1 MNAPRS
7 FPASLLSRSGPVFCR
22 ERIWHPHSPPFNF
35 LFPLPSLPV
44 TPLLRQIDEV
54 CTAVALKAET
64 AAAELGAMAAED
76 PAGEDAVIV
85 NVYPHS
91 DTVQVTYSTDS
102 ITIHRDALTRLNKLY
117 VIHGAAGD
125 PDLLHL
131 NSAVYCVL
139 RRYLTLTDQTL
150 GASFES
156 AAPRALLRLLND
168 DWDVCFEVFASP
180 LNSFFR
186 NFTSPF
192 PDTDS
197 VFGSMGSFFQ
207 FVPQQGSFFVHPA
220 RVQEVLDRAA
230 EHVCHILSEQQGPLS
245 FVFLAPD
252 WEDPP
257 PAGLVLL
264 DQSPYLRASFKA
276 EEGSHT
282 LVSGLEHI
290 ADGAWDTWRVVPHL
304 GTRVYILQ
312 NEAGANV
319 WHTSRARID
328 ALRACMGAPS
338 LADEE
343 DAARAKARAQA
354 RVQAKAAAEAAD
366 GSKKEGSVE
375 APEAE
380 EIEEA
385 EEAPEATPG
394 VDDTAATDATEGEA
408 TEGAILESEET
419 DAATG
424 PDAEA
429 DEEALLLG
437 D

>member
-1 MNAPRS
+1 
-7 FPASLLSRSGPVFCR
+7 
-22 ERIWHPHSPPFNF
+22 
-35 LFPLPSLPV
+35 
-44 TPLLRQIDEV
+44 
-54 CTAVALKAET
+54 VAFKAEA

-76 PAGEDAVIV
+76 PAGEDAVVV

-91 DTVQVTYSTDS
+91 DTVQVAYSTDS
-102 ITIHRDALTRLNKLY
+102 ITIHRDALTRLKKLY
-117 VIHGAAGD
+117 IIHGAAGD

-131 NSAVYCVL
+131 DSAVYCVL

-230 EHVCHILSEQQGPLS
+230 EHVCHILSERQGPLS
-245 FVFLAPD
+245 FVFVAPD

-257 PAGLVLL
+257 TVGLALL

-319 WHTSRARID
+319 WHTSRARINT
-328 ALRACMGAPS
+328 LRACMGAPS
-338 LADEE
+338 LPDEE
-343 DAARAKARAQA
+343 DAARAEAQEQALQA
-354 RVQAKAAAEAAD
+354 RAAAEAAEAEAD
-366 GSKKEGSVE
+366 DSKKGGSVE
-375 APEAE
+375 VE
-380 EIEEA
+380 ETEEA
-385 EEAPEATPG
+385 EEAPEATPH
-394 VDDTAATDATEGEA
+394 VDDAVAADAQEGRAAE
-408 TEGAILESEET
+408 EAILELEET
-419 DAATG
+419 DDAAAAG
-424 PDAEA
+424 PAAEA

-437 D
+437 E